1 MHASPEL
8 QELAA
13 ALAAAQ
19 REMSNPRLDSV
30 NPHFKSRFASLAG
43 VRECVREPLAKH
55 GLSYVQL
62 LGSSDALVTCET
74 VLMHKSGQWISG
86 TFGVAPVKRDPQGM
100 GSAATYARRYSLMA
114 IVGVVGDDDD
124 DGNSASTAPNGKQAP
139 ADDAESRMILDSLR
153 EAAHDGLEALQ
164 ACFRALPK
172 GDALSAV
179 WAAHGASLKAAAA
192 RAPA

>member
-1 MHASPEL
+1 VQSSPML

-19 REMSNPRLDSV
+19 REMNNPRLDSV

-43 VRECVREPLAKH
+43 VRDCVREPLARH

-62 LGSSDALVTCET
+62 LGSSADMVTCET

-86 TFGVAPVKRDPQGM
+86 TFGVAPTKRDPQGM

-124 DGNSASTAPNGKQAP
+124 DGNASSAPASRPAQ
-139 ADDAESRMILDSLR
+139 ADDAESRLILDSLR
-153 EAAHDGLEALQ
+153 EAALDGIEALQ
-164 ACFRALPK
+164 ARFRAIPK
-172 GDALSAV
+172 GAALSAV
-179 WAAHGASLKAAAA
+179 WAAHGDSLKATAAKV
-192 RAPA
+192 PA